1 MMNRH
6 TIALAIGTIITF
18 SVFFAA
24 IGLLVFGEYFS
35 ERDKLI
41 YLSIALG
48 PVAMM
53 SVMLGYA
60 VWWLALFLMSLILP
74 GSASPDGAD
83 EAE

>member
-1 MMNRH
+1 MLNRH

-24 IGLLVFGEYFS
+24 IVLLFFGEYFS
-35 ERDKLI
+35 ERDKLV

-60 VWWLALFLMSLILP
+60 AWWLALFLMSLILP
-74 GSASPDGAD
+74 RPESAGAVK
-83 EAE
+83 ESE